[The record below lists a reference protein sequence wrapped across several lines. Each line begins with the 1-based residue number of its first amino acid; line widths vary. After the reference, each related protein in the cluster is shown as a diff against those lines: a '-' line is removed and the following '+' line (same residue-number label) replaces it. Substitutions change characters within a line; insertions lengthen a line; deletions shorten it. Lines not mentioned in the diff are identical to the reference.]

1 MHTKP
6 PPRGVDDFFA
16 VRPQQHKYCLIAIA
30 GCVVLCYACVRVCG
44 RACVVVQVS
53 VAGAVGPLA
62 VAACGA
68 RVRVFL
74 SDLAEPAGLL
84 DLEELDA
91 ASGGGVRGV
100 AALGF
105 DVVSVA
111 NGGESEFLPEVYRP
125 FFKPE
130 EEEEEERKGYVSEK
144 D

>member
-1 MHTKP
+1 M
-6 PPRGVDDFFA
+6 
-16 VRPQQHKYCLIAIA
+16 C
-30 GCVVLCYACVRVCG
+30 
-44 RACVVVQVS
+44 VVQVA

-74 SDLAEPAGLL
+74 SDLAEPADLL

-91 ASGGGVRGV
+91 TRGGGVRGV

-125 FFKPE
+125 FFKAE
-130 EEEEEERKGYVSEK
+130 E
-144 D
+144 